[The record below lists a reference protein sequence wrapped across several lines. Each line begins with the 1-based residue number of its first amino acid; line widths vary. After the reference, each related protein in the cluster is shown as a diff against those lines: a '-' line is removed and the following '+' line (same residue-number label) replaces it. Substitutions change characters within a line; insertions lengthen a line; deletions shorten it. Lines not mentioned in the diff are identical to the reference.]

1 MEVLALKLITG
12 EDILSEIESQSETE
26 FVLVNPV
33 GIAVVR
39 GKDGQPNIGLAPFPL
54 HGEQKP
60 DNTIAIPKRSV
71 VYSYVPS
78 QDFIN
83 NYNQIFGSGIVVPP
97 QKQIITG

>member
-1 MEVLALKLITG
+1 MDIKVLKLTTG
-12 EDILSEIESQSETE
+12 EEVLSEIESESETE
-26 FVLVNPV
+26 YVLSNPV

-39 GKDGQPNIGLAPFPL
+39 GKDGQPNVGLAPFPL